1 MIHDSILDLIGNTP
15 LVRLNKI
22 TRGIEATVVAKLESR
37 NPGGSVKDRIGYRM
51 IKDAEDRGF
60 LKPGGTIIEAT
71 SGNTGLG
78 LALAASR
85 LGYKMIFT
93 MPDKMS
99 QEKIN
104 ILKAFGAKVIV
115 TPTAVDSDD
124 PRSYYSVAK
133 RLAKEIPGAFYPNQF
148 ANPVNPQ
155 SHYESTGPEIW
166 RDTEGKVDVVVGGMG
181 TGGTMSGTGRYLKEQ
196 NPKVRMIAADPE
208 GSIYCSVVKTGKP
221 GDFHSYKVEGIGEDI
236 IPATVDLKLIDDVIT
251 VSDKDSFQTARRLAR
266 EEGILAGG
274 SSGAAVFAAL
284 QVARTMKR
292 GQLLVVII
300 CDVGDRYLS
309 KCFND
314 AWMEEN
320 QFLEQSIQPTAFEIL
335 MAKRESP
342 ERFVSCSPDTAV
354 ADAIQSMR
362 KMQISQIP
370 VIADGKNVGV
380 VEEDRIIDLLIQQA
394 DVVTMKVREIMG
406 PPLPEVD
413 LYADVSQ
420 ISAMLTRGVPA
431 VLVKMSGWSYS
442 IITKF
447 DLLHARG

>member
-115 TPTAVDSDD
+115 TPTAVDS
-124 PRSYYSVAK
+124 RSYYSVAK

-208 GSIYCSVVKTGKP
+208 GSIYCSMVKTGKP